1 MIGRTNVSK
10 AMIASLVVLAFAC
23 VILACVA
30 AWRGREISIEYSESK
45 YVGLVMIVMLQ
56 LLLLGIP
63 LIALVN
69 TNPPAGCKSIHLI
82 LFVFII

>member
-1 MIGRTNVSK
+1 MIGRTNISK

-23 VILACVA
+23 VA
-30 AWRGREISIEYSESK
+30 AWRGREISMKYSESK
-45 YVGLVMIVMLQ
+45 YVGLVMITMLQ

-69 TNPPAGCKSIHLI
+69 TNPPAGCKLIHLI
-82 LFVFII
+82 LFIFII